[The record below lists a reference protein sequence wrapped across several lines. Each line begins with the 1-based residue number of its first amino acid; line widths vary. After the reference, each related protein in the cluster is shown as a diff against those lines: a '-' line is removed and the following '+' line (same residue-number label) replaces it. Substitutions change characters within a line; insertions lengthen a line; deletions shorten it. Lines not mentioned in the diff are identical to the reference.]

1 MYNRLFANFVK
12 ARIAMQKLFVLLAA
26 TALLAGC
33 ALDPLPDAGGKEDR
47 EYTTGSNLPKRD
59 RTGQMSKDQ
68 VEQMTKGEGRSVT
81 SGPR

>member
-1 MYNRLFANFVK
+1 MK
-12 ARIAMQKLFVLLAA
+12 ALAAMQKTIVLLAA

-33 ALDPLPDAGGKEDR
+33 ALDPIPEGAVKEDR
-47 EYTTGSNLPKRD
+47 EYTTGSNLPKKD

-68 VEQMTKGEGRSVT
+68 VEQMSKGEGRSVT